1 MRGQFTLT
9 KLSVQQNT
17 VLVLFSILFTVNIAT
32 SNVSL
37 AMVSIPFHQIM
48 RSTCPVFAV
57 LIYRFRYGRT
67 YPTDTYLSLIPLV
80 LGVGLATYGD
90 YYFTTA
96 GFVLTFLGVILAVIK
111 VNTRAQWRSP
121 FCFAVDPSN

>member
-1 MRGQFTLT
+1 MSPCMFTRLAFGVGRRRVLT
-9 KLSVQQNT
+9 ASYVP
-17 VLVLFSILFTVNIAT
+17 S
-32 SNVSL
+32 

-57 LIYRFRYGRT
+57 IIYRLRYKRI
-67 YPTDTYLSLIPLV
+67 YANETYLSLIPVV

-96 GFVLTFLGVILAVIK
+96 GFVLTLLGVILAVIK
-111 VNTRAQWRSP
+111 VLRS
-121 FCFAVDPSN
+121 FYVMLLLYAI